1 MISDMKTLSALHPN
15 QLNFSGGPGVLP
27 EVVLRQ
33 LQESIIAV
41 PEVGLSIL
49 GISHRSDW
57 FASVVNEL
65 KDNIRRLMGL
75 SDEYHVLFLQGGATQ
90 QFSMV
95 PMSLLA
101 GKTQPADYLHT
112 GYWSGKSL
120 PEARREGP
128 IRVAWSGE
136 SDGFRRL
143 PDEHDLELSED
154 APYLHYISN
163 ETVEGLQFHQVMG
176 LDGVPR
182 VCDMSSDFLSR
193 PFDFD
198 RFSVIYAHAQKNIG
212 PSGVTVVLVKDEILH
227 EAPTDMPG
235 FLNYRTQIE
244 ANSIY
249 NTPPVFAIYSVL
261 LVSRWLRDEI
271 GGLEAMDCINTAKA
285 DLLYREIDRNP
296 EFYRATVSS
305 CNRSKMNV
313 SFRLSSVELERDFLS
328 AARAGGFS
336 GLDGHRSVGG
346 IRASL
351 YNGMQIQ
358 AVENL
363 VDFMQD
369 FQSHRTKNRAA

>member
-1 MISDMKTLSALHPN
+1 MKTLSALHPN

-27 EVVLRQ
+27 EPVLHQ
-33 LQESIIAV
+33 LQEAMIAV

-65 KDNIRRLMGL
+65 KRNIRHLMGL
-75 SDEYHVLFLQGGATQ
+75 SDDYHVLFLQGGATQ

-95 PMSLLA
+95 PMTLLA

-112 GYWSGKSL
+112 GYWSGKSI

-128 IRVAWSGE
+128 IRIAWSGE
-136 SDGFRRL
+136 AEGFRSL
-143 PDEHDLELSED
+143 PDDDEMALSEE
-154 APYLHYISN
+154 APYLHYVSN
-163 ETVEGLQFHQVMG
+163 ETVEGLQFHRVIG

-193 PFDFD
+193 PLPFDQ
-198 RFSVIYAHAQKNIG
+198 FSVIYAHAQKNIG
-212 PSGVTVVLVKDEILH
+212 PSGVTVVLVKDDVLKD
-227 EAPTDMPG
+227 APTNLPG
-235 FLNYRTQIE
+235 FLDYRTQID

-249 NTPPVFAIYSVL
+249 NTPPVFAIYAVL

-271 GGLEAMDCINTAKA
+271 GGLLAMDRINAAKA
-285 DLLYREIDRNP
+285 DLLYSELDRRP
-296 EFYRATVSS
+296 DFYEALVSERD
-305 CNRSKMNV
+305 RSKMNV
-313 SFRLSSVELERDFLS
+313 SFRLSTVEMEQEFL
-328 AARAGGFS
+328 AAAKACGFS
-336 GLDGHRSVGG
+336 GLNGHRSVGG

-351 YNGMQIQ
+351 YNGMQIE
-358 AVENL
+358 AVASL

-369 FQSHRTKNRAA
+369 FQSHMAKSRAA